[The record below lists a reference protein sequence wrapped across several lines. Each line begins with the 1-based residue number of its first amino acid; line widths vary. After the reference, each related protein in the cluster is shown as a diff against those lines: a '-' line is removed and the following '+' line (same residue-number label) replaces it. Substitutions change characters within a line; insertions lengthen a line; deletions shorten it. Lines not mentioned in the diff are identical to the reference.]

1 MRMSHDAKEQAL
13 AGMRLLGTKKAG
25 ALAAN
30 IPIEKLNEEIKKSA
44 VFKKRAN
51 EALTSGKFNLA
62 DNALDVIREYAYGDM
77 IRECPICKGSGKTKK
92 SVDGELGECK
102 FCDGKG
108 SVEVK
113 TDRNKLTA
121 AIALANAFIPGFR
134 GATTV
139 QGRIDHDVRVI
150 TAVPRPNYQII
161 EPEKKLL
168 DKPSDNMLK
177 LGKRTKKIEIR
188 DEQGNYI
195 GTKVETVEDVIEG
208 EVIKES
214 E

>member
-1 MRMSHDAKEQAL
+1 MRLSHDAKEQCL

-44 VFKKRAN
+44 VFRKRAN
-51 EALTSGKFNLA
+51 EALTSGKSNLA
-62 DNALDVIREYAYGDM
+62 DNALEVISTYALN
-77 IRECPICKGSGKTKK
+77 PPP
-92 SVDGELGECK
+92 
-102 FCDGKG
+102 
-108 SVEVK
+108 K
-113 TDRNKLTA
+113 TDRNQLTA

-168 DKPSDNMLK
+168 DKPSNSMLK
-177 LGKRTKKIEIR
+177 SGKRTKKVKIV

-195 GTKVETVEDVIEG
+195 GTQTVEEAIEG
-208 EVIKES
+208 EVINGDS
-214 E
+214 